1 MALIEQLKMNQE
13 PPLVCIL
20 MATYNGE
27 KFLTEQL
34 ESIEKQTHHNWRIVM
49 SDDGSTDNTLAIAE
63 KFQKKWGANRLEI
76 RQGPMQGFC
85 QNFLSMTC
93 DASIRADLY
102 AFSDQDDFW
111 MANKL
116 ERAVAYF
123 NHQPEAHLPIA
134 YGSRTEIVDENLKF
148 LRFSPKFSLPTSF
161 RNAIVQSISGG
172 NTQVFNQAAKQ
183 LLELAGPQKVV
194 SHDWWLYQIVKGA
207 GGIFYYDPIPSLLYR
222 QHRYALIGSNSSLK
236 EKVKR
241 ILNAF
246 NGDFKNWNNINYA
259 ALCNINHLLTKDNQ
273 EVLKIYDL
281 FRHANLKDRFRLLG
295 VCGLYRQTW
304 LGTLLLWLATIIK
317 KV

>member
-1 MALIEQLKMNQE
+1 MNPHE
-13 PPLVCIL
+13 RPCICIL

-27 KFLTEQL
+27 KFLAEQF
-34 ESIEKQTHHNWRIVM
+34 ESIEQQTYGNWRIVM
-49 SDDGSTDNTLAIAE
+49 SDDGSTDNTLVIAR
-63 KFQKKWGANRLEI
+63 KFQEKWGADRLQI
-76 RQGPMQGFC
+76 RQGPRHGFC
-85 QNFLSMTC
+85 QNFLSMAC

-111 MANKL
+111 MADKL

-123 NHQPEAHLPIA
+123 IRHSEEHLPIA
-134 YGSRTEIVDENLKF
+134 YGSRTEVVDENLKF
-148 LRFSPKFSLPTSF
+148 LGFSPEFSLPTSF

-207 GGIFYYDPIPSLLYR
+207 GGTFYYDPIPSLLYR
-222 QHRYALIGSNSSLK
+222 QHHNALIGSNSSLK
-236 EKVKR
+236 AKVKR

-246 NGDFKNWNNINYA
+246 NGDFKNWNDINYA

-273 EVLKIYDL
+273 EILKIYGL
-281 FRHANLKDRFRLLG
+281 FRHANLKDRLRLLG
-295 VCGLYRQTW
+295 VCGLYRQTRRS
-304 LGTLLLWLATIIK
+304 TLYLWLATIFN